1 MIDSQAVKTIEQGAR
16 YDAGQ
21 KIKARKGHLLVDR
34 LGLIPSLSVQA
45 ADRPDPDGAK
55 WGPPKVA
62 VTATGLTLIGAEGG
76 YGGN

>member
-34 LGLIPSLSVQA
+34 LGLIEAYQSKLRTDQIRWCQMGATKSSCYGHWINI
-45 ADRPDPDGAK
+45 DRGRGWI
-55 WGPPKVA
+55 WG
-62 VTATGLTLIGAEGG
+62 
-76 YGGN
+76 